1 VIPIPP
7 RAFIHAPLAQRVV
20 FGADGLSRVGAELDA
35 MGARRVLV
43 LCTPG
48 QRALGE
54 RVVAAIGPR
63 AAGLHAEA
71 RMHVPVPVAEAAV
84 ARAQALGADA
94 LLAAGGGS
102 TIGLAKAVALSTHLP
117 ILALPTTYS
126 GSENTSIWGLTEGGA
141 KTTGRD
147 PRALPKVVVYD
158 PSLTLDLPV
167 GISAVSGLNAIAHA
181 VEVLYAPDRTP
192 VTELM
197 AEEGIRALAA
207 ALPALMDAP
216 RDPGARSEAL
226 YGAWLCGTVL
236 GQATMGLHHKLCHAL
251 GGGFD
256 LPHAETHSV
265 ILPHAAAFNAPAAP
279 EAMARIARALGA
291 EDAPGGLWS
300 LARRLGAPLSLAALG
315 MREEDLPRAIRLAT
329 ASPYAN
335 PRPVTEEGIAALL
348 ARALAGDAPLT
359 GPP

>member
-1 VIPIPP
+1 VIPP
-7 RAFIHAPLAQRVV
+7 RAFVHAPLAQRVV
-20 FGADGLSRVGAELDA
+20 FGAGSLGQVASELDA
-35 MGARRVLV
+35 MGPRRVLV
-43 LCTPG
+43 LSTPG

-54 RVVAAIGPR
+54 KVVAVIGER

-71 RMHVPVPVAEAAV
+71 RMHVPVPVAEAAA
-84 ARAQALGADA
+84 ARATGLGADA

-102 TIGLAKAVALSTHLP
+102 TIGLAKAVALSTGLP

-126 GSENTSIWGLTEGGA
+126 GSEGTSIWGLTEGGA

-147 PRALPKVVVYD
+147 PRALPQVVVYD

-167 GISAVSGLNAIAHA
+167 GISTVSGLNAIAHA
-181 VEVLYAPDRTP
+181 VEVLYAPDATP
-192 VTELM
+192 VTALM
-197 AEEGIRALAA
+197 AEEGIRALAT
-207 ALPALMDAP
+207 ALLILMEAP
-216 RDPGARSEAL
+216 RDTGARSEAL

-291 EDAPGGLWS
+291 EDAPLGLWE
-300 LARRLGAPLSLAALG
+300 LARRLGAPPSLAALG
-315 MREEDLPRAIRLAT
+315 MRTEDLPRAVRLAT

-335 PRPVTEEGIAALL
+335 PRPVTEEGVAALL
-348 ARALAGDAPLT
+348 ARALAGDAPLAD
-359 GPP
+359 PS

>member
-1 VIPIPP
+1 MPS
-7 RAFIHAPLAQRVV
+7 RAFVHAPLAQRVV
-20 FGADGLSRVGAELDA
+20 FGADSLSRVGAELDA

-48 QRALGE
+48 QRVLGE
-54 RVVAAIGPR
+54 RVAAAIGPR

-71 RMHVPVPVAEAAV
+71 RMHVPVPVAEAATARV
-84 ARAQALGADA
+84 AELGADA

-102 TIGLAKAVALSTHLP
+102 TIGLAKAMALSTDLP

-181 VEVLYAPDRTP
+181 VEVLYAPDGTP
-192 VTELM
+192 VTALM

-279 EAMARIARALGA
+279 AAMARIARALDA

-300 LARRLGAPLSLAALG
+300 LARRLGAPPSLAALG
-315 MREEDLPRAIRLAT
+315 MREEDLPRAVRLAT